1 MALINKLRA
10 IGNAI
15 RSKTGKT
22 DLLTLEQMPA
32 EIEGIQ
38 TGGGGEEII
47 PEEAYTINN
56 AAQGI
61 FAYNNWFWFLKY
73 AKKNNKSILIKP
85 DSLYSLFKQSN
96 KITDELK
103 NVTVSFPET
112 TNSSISYLFRDCSQ
126 LTAFPTF
133 IGSVLL
139 TYEYSIYDI
148 FAGCKSVVEIPDIF
162 DNFTLPTSSDAS
174 LSSLFYGCSSLRKYS
189 NELLKKL
196 IKMSTSTYSVYGY
209 MFNECNVLDEIGD
222 LPIQNG
228 DIIHTLDMFT
238 NCFSFLYRLKKFT
251 FETNNGEPLKTSWKS
266 QTISLTNIGYGAE
279 SSIIINGE
287 KSGITKETRII
298 DEESYQLLKDNP
310 NSWTTDLAYSR
321 YNHDSAVETINSL
334 PDTSEYLSANPG
346 ETNTIKFEGAAGAK
360 TDGGAIN
367 TLTEEEIAVAAA
379 KGWTVTLV

>member
-1 MALINKLRA
+1 MALINKLQA
-10 IGNAI
+10 IANAI

-22 DLLTLEQMPA
+22 EQLSLDNMVT
-32 EIEGIQ
+32 EIEGIK
-38 TGGGGEEII
+38 TGGGAEEII
-47 PEEAYTINN
+47 PEEAYTIDN
-56 AAQGI
+56 AASRI
-61 FAYNNWFWFLKY
+61 FAHNKWLWFLKY

-85 DSLYSLFKQSN
+85 DSLDSLFNQSN

-103 NVTVSFPET
+103 NVTISVSET
-112 TNSSISYLFRDCSQ
+112 LSSSISYLFNNCSQ

-133 IGSVLL
+133 VGGVLL
-139 TYEYSIYDI
+139 TYVYNISDI

-162 DNFTLPTSSDAS
+162 DNFTLPTSSTAG
-174 LSSLFYGCSSLRKYS
+174 LSSIFYGCSSLRKYS

-196 IKMSTSTYSVYGY
+196 VKLSTSTSSIYIL

-222 LPIQNG
+222 FPIQNG
-228 DIIHTLDMFT
+228 DIIHTSNMFT
-238 NCFSFLYRLKKFT
+238 NCFNFLYRLKKFT
-251 FETNNGEPLKTSWKS
+251 FETNNGEPLKTSWES
-266 QTISLTNIGYGAE
+266 QTITLTGIGYGPRH
-279 SSIIINGE
+279 SIINNGE
-287 KSGITKETRII
+287 KSGITEKTQIT

-310 NSWTTDLAYSR
+310 NSWTANIVYSR

-334 PDTSEYLSANPG
+334 PDTSEYLTANPG
-346 ETNTIKFEGAAGAK
+346 GTNTIKFTGDAGSA

>member
-10 IGNAI
+10 IANAI

-22 DLLTLEQMPA
+22 EQLSLDNMVT

-38 TGGGGEEII
+38 TGSGGEEII
-47 PEEAYTINN
+47 PEEAYTINK
-56 AAQGI
+56 AVQGT
-61 FAYNNWFWFLKY
+61 FAYNNWVWFLKY

-85 DSLYSLFKQSN
+85 NSLYSLFEQSN

-112 TNSSISYLFRDCSQ
+112 TGSSISYLFSSCSQ

-133 IGSVLL
+133 IGGVSS
-139 TYEYSIYDI
+139 TYLYDTSNI
-148 FAGCKSVVEIPDIF
+148 FAGCKSVIEIPDIF
-162 DNFTLPTSSDAS
+162 NNFTLPTSYNSYP
-174 LSSLFYGCSSLRKYS
+174 SSLFYDCSSLRKYS
-189 NELLKKL
+189 NELLKKFV
-196 IKMSTSTYSVYGY
+196 KTSTSTSSVYGY
-209 MFNECNVLDEIGD
+209 MFNECNVLDEIND

-228 DIIHTLDMFT
+228 DIIHTFNMF
-238 NCFSFLYRLKKFT
+238 NSCFNFLYRLKKLT
-251 FETNNGEPLKTSWKS
+251 FETNNGEPLKTSWES
-266 QTISLTNIGYGAE
+266 QTISLTSIGYGIM
-279 SSIIINGE
+279 SSIIRNGE
-287 KSGITKETRII
+287 KSGITEETRII

-310 NSWTTDLAYSR
+310 NSWTTDSAYSR

-334 PDTSEYLSANPG
+334 PDTSEYLAAHG
-346 ETNTIKFEGAAGAK
+346 GTNTIKFKGNAGSK

>member
-1 MALINKLRA
+1 MALINKLQA

-22 DLLTLEQMPA
+22 EQLSLDQMVT

-38 TGGGGEEII
+38 TGSGGEEII
-47 PEEAYTINN
+47 PEEAYIIDK
-56 AAQGI
+56 AVQGT
-61 FAYNNWFWFLKY
+61 FAYNNWVWFLKY

-85 DSLYSLFKQSN
+85 NSLYSLFDQSN

-112 TNSSISYLFRDCSQ
+112 TGSSIGYLFKDCSQ

-133 IGSVLL
+133 IGGFSS
-139 TYEYSIYDI
+139 TYLDDTSNI
-148 FAGCKSVVEIPDIF
+148 FAGCESVVEIPDIF
-162 DNFTLPTSSDAS
+162 NNFTFPTSSTAYP
-174 LSSLFYGCSSLRKYS
+174 SSLFYDCSSLRKYS
-189 NELLKKL
+189 NELLKRFVKT
-196 IKMSTSTYSVYGY
+196 STSTSYVYGF
-209 MFNECNVLDEIGD
+209 MFNECDVLDEIGD

-228 DIIHTLDMFT
+228 DIIHTINMFF

-266 QTISLTNIGYGAE
+266 QIIALTSIGYGPM
-279 SSIIINGE
+279 SSIIRNGE
-287 KSGITKETRII
+287 KSGITKETQII

-310 NSWTTDLAYSR
+310 NSWTDNIAYSR
-321 YNHDSAVETINSL
+321 YNHNSAVETINSL
-334 PDTSEYLSANPG
+334 PDTSEYLLANPG

>member
-10 IGNAI
+10 IANAI

-22 DLLTLEQMPA
+22 EQLSLDNMVT

-38 TGGGGEEII
+38 TGSGGEEII

-61 FAYNNWFWFLKY
+61 FAYNNWLWFLKY

-85 DSLYSLFKQSN
+85 SSLDYLFSQSN

-112 TNSSISYLFRDCSQ
+112 ASSSINYLFNNCSQ

-133 IGSVLL
+133 IGGISS
-139 TYEYSIYDI
+139 TGYGAMSDI

-162 DNFTLPTSSDAS
+162 DNFTFPTSSSAY
-174 LSSLFYGCSSLRKYS
+174 LSSLFDGCSSLRKYS
-189 NELLKKL
+189 NELVKKL
-196 IKMSTSTYSVYGY
+196 VKINTSTFSVYAY
-209 MFNECNVLDEIGD
+209 MFNDCNVLDEIND
-222 LPIQNG
+222 LPIHNG
-228 DIIHTLDMFT
+228 DIIYTFNMFSG
-238 NCFSFLYRLKKFT
+238 CFDFLYRLKKFT
-251 FETNNGEPLKTSWKS
+251 FETNNGEPLKTSWES
-266 QTISLTNIGYGAE
+266 QTIVLTNIGYG
-279 SSIIINGE
+279 SMSPIIKNGE
-287 KSGITKETRII
+287 KSGITEETRII

-310 NSWTTDLAYSR
+310 NSWTTDIAYSR
-321 YNHDSAVETINSL
+321 YNHDSAVRTINSL
-334 PDTSEYLSANPG
+334 PDTSEYLLANPG
-346 ETNTIKFEGAAGAK
+346 NTNTIKFEGNAGSK

-367 TLTEEEIAVAAA
+367 TLTSEEIAVAAA